1 MGVTVTEPQSAEAV
15 DGAEVK
21 TCGGGK
27 AGLTAEEKKMMDLH
41 NQTRADRT
49 ISRLCVHPDLRRA
62 ARAHSKEMIDK
73 DYYRHDFTN
82 GDKFWQRLK
91 RFVYKNYRIVGEN
104 IHGVPKSYS
113 TGEVSEGW
121 MRSRGHKD
129 NILDN

>member
-27 AGLTAEEKKMMDLH
+27 ADLTAEEKKMMDLH
-41 NQTRADRT
+41 NQTRADRN
-49 ISRLCVHPDLRRA
+49 IFRPCVHPDLRRA
-62 ARAHSKEMIDK
+62 ARAHSKTIDE
-73 DYYRHDFTN
+73 DYYRYDSTN
-82 GDKFWQRLK
+82 GDEFWQYLK

-113 TGEVSEGW
+113 TGEVFEDW